1 MVMLMLTVYMEEEAI
16 VLECQK
22 FPFLIPLLMSS
33 ISSSSKRYSG
43 GLE

>member
-1 MVMLMLTVYMEEEAI
+1 MLMLTVYMEDVEAI
-16 VLECQK
+16 VPECQK